1 MQRAYYAE
9 QADSEDSQSSFQDL
23 LIVESIQ
30 VSYQEMKLKFF
41 KNLSITLC
49 RFNELEYTIQTLS
62 IPTLIFSC
70 PVPENEDSES
80 IDALQAPKE
89 GIPQVACNI
98 YSFLHV
104 FFQYLPF
111 SQH

>member
-30 VSYQEMKLKFF
+30 VSYQEKKLKFF

-49 RFNELEYTIQTLS
+49 HFNELE
-62 IPTLIFSC
+62 
-70 PVPENEDSES
+70 
-80 IDALQAPKE
+80 
-89 GIPQVACNI
+89 
-98 YSFLHV
+98 
-104 FFQYLPF
+104 
-111 SQH
+111 